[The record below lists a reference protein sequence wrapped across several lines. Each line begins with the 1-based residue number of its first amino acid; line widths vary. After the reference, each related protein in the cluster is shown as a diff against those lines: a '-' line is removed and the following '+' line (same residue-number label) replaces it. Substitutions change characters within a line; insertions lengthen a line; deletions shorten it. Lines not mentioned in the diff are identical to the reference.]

1 MSCCRI
7 RRARERRAGAS
18 SLPAYAQHRAIVP
31 AMRIAVLSVR
41 APRTEFPGTPIGGN
55 ELELEAFGSDAETR
69 FVIVGLGLENLGR

>member
-18 SLPAYAQHRAIVP
+18 SLPAYAQDRAIVP
-31 AMRIAVLSVR
+31 AMGIAVLSVR
-41 APRTEFPGTPIGGN
+41 APRTAFPGTPIGGN

-69 FVIVGLGLENLGR
+69 FVIVDPGTENLGR